1 VFFPSFFVVIFGAL
15 CWWSFE
21 VDFLGFLVGVT
32 YEDLVPLWL
41 VTLPPNLSRIEL
53 DLVVFRVGRVLD
65 LERRFL
71 RFHLIVSDS
80 VRFL

>member
-1 VFFPSFFVVIFGAL
+1 
-15 CWWSFE
+15 
-21 VDFLGFLVGVT
+21 
-32 YEDLVPLWL
+32 